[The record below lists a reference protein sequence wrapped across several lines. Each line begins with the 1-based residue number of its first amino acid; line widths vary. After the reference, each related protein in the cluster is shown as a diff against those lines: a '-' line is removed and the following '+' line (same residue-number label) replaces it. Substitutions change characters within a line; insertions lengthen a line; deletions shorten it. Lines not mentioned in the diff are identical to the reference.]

1 MSTTKMAVTTAL
13 FQRFKSQKVL
23 GKCYPWFKPYKLAYD
38 PSIDPG
44 TASLRQQSQSRPL
57 VRRHSSDYYERPVT
71 ELLNRETSVI
81 DGPKRVLFRD
91 QPDFSPRRL
100 IKIKGLPEDDII
112 GKSISFLWW
121 FCFLLSRM
129 LAISAFSYFYPTE
142 ILWLLSSHYI
152 LVVALLLYDVRA
164 DEVRRAKAIFFI
176 FIGFVYLFC
185 LIEFK
190 IKFKKPVFIYNGF
203 FLMMFCENF
212 VMTLVWWYLNV
223 DELVQDWWFR
233 YMFYMILGCSILSVS
248 SMLFYIKILKP
259 EKVVAAV
266 VPQN

>member
-1 MSTTKMAVTTAL
+1 MAVITTL

-23 GKCYPWFKPYKLAYD
+23 GRCYPWFKPYKFPYD
-38 PSIDPG
+38 ATIDPG
-44 TASLRQQSQSRPL
+44 VTTVRPQGHARPL

-71 ELLNRETSVI
+71 SHPSEVSRETSIV
-81 DGPKRVLFRD
+81 DGPRRLMLRD
-91 QPDFSPRRL
+91 VPDFSPRRL
-100 IKIKGLPEDDII
+100 IKIKGLPEDDMM
-112 GKSISFLWW
+112 GKAISFLWW

-142 ILWLLSSHYI
+142 ILWLLSCHYI
-152 LVVALLLYDVRA
+152 IVVALLLYDVRA
-164 DEVRRAKAIFFI
+164 DEVRRAKAIFFA

-190 IKFKKPVFIYNGF
+190 IRFKKPAFIYNGF

-212 VMTLVWWYLNV
+212 GITLFWWYLRV
-223 DELVQDWWFR
+223 GDMEQDWWFR
-233 YMFYMILGCSILSVS
+233 YMFYMIIGCTILSVI
-248 SMLFYIKILKP
+248 SMLFYIKVLKP

-266 VPQN
+266 VPQD